1 MRWWGINM
9 RNLLPTGIA
18 ILVLPVGSAL
28 AASVKAVRHPAAS
41 MVPSG
46 VEYGTASWYGPGFQG
61 RRMATGERFNEGALT
76 AAHRTLPLGTTVRVT
91 NLLNGR
97 SVLVSIMDRGPMIAT
112 RLIDLSRAAA
122 IELGFIDRG
131 LTRVKIEIVRLP
143 SAVPYRILPSPS
155 VAYAQLHTVPEH

>member
-1 MRWWGINM
+1 MNL
-9 RNLLPTGIA
+9 RNLLPTSIA

-28 AASVKAVRHPAAS
+28 SATGKAVRHTAAS
-41 MVPSG
+41 LARSE

-61 RRMATGERFNEGALT
+61 RRMATGEPFNEDALT

-97 SVLVSIMDRGPMIAT
+97 SVVVSIMDRGPMIAT

-122 IELGFIDRG
+122 MELGFIERG

-143 SAVPYRILPSPS
+143 SAASHRTLISPS
-155 VAYAQLHTVPEH
+155 VTYAQLHAVSGQ